1 MSVND
6 LLNQRSNA
14 TLWRL
19 KREPPPAEEH
29 CQKTNPPARA
39 GAKTQYNHYVSDLGL
54 RQCPM
59 TRLGEERLI
68 GAVNSILLRLDPGA
82 PLLVGSLEGDMMRV

>member
-1 MSVND
+1 
-6 LLNQRSNA
+6 
-14 TLWRL
+14 
-19 KREPPPAEEH
+19 
-29 CQKTNPPARA
+29 
-39 GAKTQYNHYVSDLGL
+39 
-54 RQCPM
+54 M